1 MVYLLAVLTGLAG
14 LIAGVLT
21 VARLQDRDWR
31 EAWRPRIARPR
42 DVVVP
47 LACVA
52 GCVLVAVRF
61 GAAAVLPAYVYLV
74 VVGLALA
81 AVDAEEHRLPNKLT
95 LPSYPVALGL
105 LAIAAFSAGW
115 THLVAAL
122 VGMGALWLL
131 YALLFLISPSGIGWG
146 DVKLAGVL
154 GIYLGWLGAHS
165 WVLGTFL
172 GVLLGG
178 LFALALVIG
187 RRAGRKTM
195 IPFGPFMI
203 AGALIAVIVSG
214 YRIVL

>member
-1 MVYLLAVLTGLAG
+1 M
-14 LIAGVLT
+14 
-21 VARLQDRDWR
+21 
-31 EAWRPRIARPR
+31 
-42 DVVVP
+42 
-47 LACVA
+47 
-52 GCVLVAVRF
+52 LVAVRF
-61 GAAAVLPAYVYLV
+61 GAVVVLPAYIYLV
-74 VVGLALA
+74 LVGLALA
-81 AVDAEEHRLPNKLT
+81 AIDAEEHRLPNKLT

-105 LAIAAFSAGW
+105 LVIAGFFAGW

-154 GIYLGWLGAHS
+154 GIYLGWLGADS
-165 WVLGTFL
+165 WILGTFL

-178 LFALALVIG
+178 LFAVALVMT

-203 AGALIAVIVSG
+203 AGALIAVIVSE